1 MKPNIRPSVMKKDV
15 TVIREET
22 DEFTEDEIYGEEE
35 SERKFNNK
43 QQRGYRTQNHQNNK
57 SAIVIDNDDY

>member
-43 QQRGYRTQNHQNNK
+43 
-57 SAIVIDNDDY
+57 

>member
-35 SERKFNNK
+35 SDAKFNHK
-43 QQRGYRTQNHQNNK
+43 
-57 SAIVIDNDDY
+57 